1 MSVIYE
7 FELKNKTFKIVR
19 QGAFTK
25 EGNFSQTPG
34 KLDVYELEKETNQ
47 YELRESKIS
56 SGNAF
61 IKSILGV
68 NAEQFR
74 QLFILPQG
82 EFKKFLVSNSSD
94 KQSIL
99 RTLFNS
105 IRFEEIQN
113 LLINEVKA
121 EKKQIESR
129 QNQIQLLWADIDD
142 FENETLSQLKLID
155 SLQTQ
160 EILKIMPHFKEV
172 GNQLLKDYE
181 KLKNKNYEVLTN
193 LNQRIE
199 DNKQLQQNIID
210 LEKRKEL
217 KKQLD
222 EKASYINQ
230 LNEELDRLNEIKTLS
245 NLYEQERNK
254 VLKIEE
260 IKNKIATSKSNIT
273 QLKESLELHSGEMES
288 LVQNEKSI
296 EQRSEYIN
304 NTRQFYVNLT
314 KYNNAYTEIKTTD
327 NQIIDNNK
335 KQKEVSHDVN
345 ALNEKVK
352 TIEVNEDEIDQL
364 TQSIYELEREIENQ
378 KQLQT
383 NKDKYAELKIEY
395 EDITKQFKVLK
406 QEIDNS
412 NTQLENIDRTNI
424 DLNDKQTFVQ
434 EVQSA
439 LHIGDTCPICGNEIE
454 SLNEHI
460 DFEKINQNQQLI
472 RKLTNDINEK
482 NIKLSHLETAQAFV
496 TKQMNELEVNESEL
510 QDINQLEQSV
520 QDKKKEKQLIQEQKN
535 ALKKY
540 NSQLDHLKETK
551 HQLLVDYEKLNSQR
565 NQYEILIND
574 FEKTTQFNDI
584 KSFEKHYINNE
595 KMVTDFQ
602 KQKENLNKKIQQN
615 NQALAIEKN
624 NLENHENGN
633 QELKEELQKLK
644 AQIDN
649 EMTRIGVANYEEIE
663 KLLKKLNIKND
674 IEKEIEDY
682 NHEQHKHSIEIER
695 LTRLTKDKELED
707 IQSLDEEKQKVE
719 KYYNET
725 LEISATLQYK
735 IQQNDKK
742 FENMKRSHQLFK

>member
-1 MSVIYE
+1 MQLSSLYLVKLLQKRRNESELRSHFADGKSPMSVIYE

-288 LVQNEKSI
+288 LVQNEK
-296 EQRSEYIN
+296 
-304 NTRQFYVNLT
+304 VL
-314 KYNNAYTEIKTTD
+314 
-327 NQIIDNNK
+327 
-335 KQKEVSHDVN
+335 
-345 ALNEKVK
+345 
-352 TIEVNEDEIDQL
+352 
-364 TQSIYELEREIENQ
+364 
-378 KQLQT
+378 
-383 NKDKYAELKIEY
+383 NKD
-395 EDITKQFKVLK
+395 
-406 QEIDNS
+406 
-412 NTQLENIDRTNI
+412 
-424 DLNDKQTFVQ
+424 LN
-434 EVQSA
+434 
-439 LHIGDTCPICGNEIE
+439 
-454 SLNEHI
+454 
-460 DFEKINQNQQLI
+460 
-472 RKLTNDINEK
+472 
-482 NIKLSHLETAQAFV
+482 
-496 TKQMNELEVNESEL
+496 
-510 QDINQLEQSV
+510 
-520 QDKKKEKQLIQEQKN
+520 
-535 ALKKY
+535 
-540 NSQLDHLKETK
+540 
-551 HQLLVDYEKLNSQR
+551 
-565 NQYEILIND
+565 ILI
-574 FEKTTQFNDI
+574 I
-584 KSFEKHYINNE
+584 
-595 KMVTDFQ
+595 
-602 KQKENLNKKIQQN
+602 L
-615 NQALAIEKN
+615 
-624 NLENHENGN
+624 
-633 QELKEELQKLK
+633 
-644 AQIDN
+644 DN
-649 EMTRIGVANYEEIE
+649 FM
-663 KLLKKLNIKND
+663 
-674 IEKEIEDY
+674 
-682 NHEQHKHSIEIER
+682 
-695 LTRLTKDKELED
+695 
-707 IQSLDEEKQKVE
+707 
-719 KYYNET
+719 
-725 LEISATLQYK
+725 
-735 IQQNDKK
+735 
-742 FENMKRSHQLFK
+742 